1 MKAIL
6 FDWDG
11 TLIDTTE
18 AVYAA
23 NVEVM
28 KSLGLAP
35 LTRELYGLHYSPN
48 WRRMYAAL
56 GVPEEQVEG
65 AAQVWHSV
73 YRGHEAGLLPGAL
86 ESLERLVSAGIP
98 IGVVTAG
105 DRRVVSAQLAR
116 LGVDELLG
124 AVVYGD
130 DAPEQ
135 KPHPAPLRRAIAAL
149 GHAGSPERT
158 AYLGDTLDDVRM
170 ARAAGAR
177 AVGIHSPFF
186 HPERFIVEAEA
197 HEHAPSVAAWV
208 DTLLSERSAEE
219 KR

>member
-48 WRRMYAAL
+48 WRQMYAAL
-56 GVPEEQVEG
+56 GVPEEKVEG
-65 AAQVWHSV
+65 AAQLWHSV
-73 YRGHEAGLLPGAL
+73 YRGHEAELLPGAHG
-86 ESLERLVSAGIP
+86 SLERLVAAGIP

-116 LGVDELLG
+116 LGVADLLG

-149 GHAGSPERT
+149 GHAANPERT

-186 HPERFIVEAEA
+186 HPERFLAEADA

-208 DTLLSERSAEE
+208 DELLSQRASEER
-219 KR
+219 R